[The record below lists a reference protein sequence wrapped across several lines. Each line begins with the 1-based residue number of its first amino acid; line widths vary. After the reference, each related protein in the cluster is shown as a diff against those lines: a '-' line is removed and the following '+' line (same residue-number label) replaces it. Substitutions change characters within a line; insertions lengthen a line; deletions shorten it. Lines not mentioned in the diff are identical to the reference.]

1 MLLSNKRIVA
11 AAIAVIL
18 ANLILWIYAAH
29 TAHSVVDTFNSDDNY
44 VYVICDVYDVV
55 SNGQTVE
62 IDIVLPNGQLL
73 TRQMSID
80 SDLPEGFREV
90 VIQTSNLDDYS
101 TYKIVGMR

>member
-1 MLLSNKRIVA
+1 MLLNNRKIVA
-11 AAIAVIL
+11 VAVAVIL
-18 ANLILWIYAAH
+18 ANLLLWVYTINAAH
-29 TAHSVVDTFNSDDNY
+29 SAVTSLTNKDEY

-73 TRQMSID
+73 TRQMKVD
-80 SDLPEGFREV
+80 DDLPEDFKEV

-101 TYKIVGMR
+101 TYEIVGMR